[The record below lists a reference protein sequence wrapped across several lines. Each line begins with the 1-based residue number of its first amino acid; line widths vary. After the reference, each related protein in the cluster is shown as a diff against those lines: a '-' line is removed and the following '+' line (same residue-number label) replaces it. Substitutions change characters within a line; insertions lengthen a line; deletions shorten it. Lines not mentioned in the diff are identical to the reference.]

1 MAHSKLSLPHFHIET
16 VDSTN
21 EEAKRLAKQEKN
33 LALLDKGVIVTANTQ
48 TAGKGRHGHSWVS
61 DSTDGLYY
69 SLCFKPFSFSFDKVT
84 DYHLSI
90 GSDVATIIKTI
101 TQIHIELEW
110 PNDLLIGHKKVAGIL
125 LETSLTNGE
134 LLPDYLIVGVGI
146 NLNQSFF
153 IPSICAQA
161 TSLYLTSGK
170 RYPKKPFVDA
180 LSDRIPKLFQNA
192 TQAN

>member
-1 MAHSKLSLPHFHIET
+1 MAHSKLSLPHFHLET

-21 EEAKRLAKQEKN
+21 DEAKRLAKQKKN
-33 LALLDKGVIVTANTQ
+33 QALLDKGFIVTANTQ

-69 SLCFKPFSFSFDKVT
+69 SLCFKPTSFSFDKVT

-101 TQIHIELEW
+101 TQIHIDLEW

-125 LETSLTNGE
+125 LETSITNGE

-146 NLNQSFF
+146 NLNHPHFAH
-153 IPSICAQA
+153 PICAQA
-161 TSLYLTSGK
+161 TSLYLTSKK
-170 RYPKKPFVDA
+170 RYQKAPFIDG
-180 LSDRIPKLFQNA
+180 LNTRIPKLFGNA
-192 TQAN
+192 V